1 MVKETPRDDFTKDD
15 LPGWTPEEVVEL
27 NKLPHWERLAARLKV
42 RDEREREA
50 ALDKLQRLGQEY
62 DAAEYPD
69 GMTRPDGSKQ
79 GDRDD

>member
-42 RDEREREA
+42 RDERRT
-50 ALDKLQRLGQEY
+50 AL
-62 DAAEYPD
+62 
-69 GMTRPDGSKQ
+69 DGSKQ
-79 GDRDD
+79 GDRDE